1 LKFEGRDLL
10 AANVRDTPKLQNSH
24 WSWKTRF

>member
-1 LKFEGRDLL
+1 LKFEGHKSR
-10 AANVRDTPKLQNSH
+10 ANVRDTPKLQNSH